1 MRTWLHDSSETYPA
15 REIALLAAATVTVSS
30 EAEVHP
36 VSQIFD
42 EHRGP
47 GGTQWIA
54 GEPGEQQLVIAFH
67 QPVTIRR
74 ITLEIEEREV
84 PRTQEMQVSISSDG
98 GATYREIRRQ
108 EFTFS
113 PDGATWECEDWAVAE
128 LHVTHLKLFIRPD
141 KGRQD
146 VFAKVTSLVLADIE

>member
-1 MRTWLHDSSETYPA
+1 MRTWLHDSSETYPQQRIAVLA
-15 REIALLAAATVTVSS
+15 RATLMAST
-30 EAEVHP
+30 EAEGHP
-36 VSQIFD
+36 VSHIVD

-54 GEPGEQQLVIAFH
+54 GEPGDQHVVIAFH
-67 QPVTIRR
+67 QPITIRR
-74 ITLEIEEREV
+74 ITVEIEERDAL
-84 PRTQEMQVSISSDG
+84 RTQELQLSVSTDDG
-98 GATYREIRRQ
+98 KTYRELRRQ

-128 LHVTHLKLFIRPD
+128 SHVTHLRLFIRPD

-146 VFAKVTSLVLADIE
+146 VLAKLTSLVLADIE

>member
-1 MRTWLHDSSETYPA
+1 MRTWLHDSSETYPGQ
-15 REIALLAAATVTVSS
+15 RIAVLATATVVASS
-30 EAEVHP
+30 EAEGHP
-36 VSQIFD
+36 VSHIFD

-54 GEPGEQQLVIAFH
+54 GEPGEQTLIIAFH
-67 QPVTIRR
+67 KPMIIRR
-74 ITLEIEEREV
+74 ISVEIEEREI
-84 PRTQEMQVSISSDG
+84 PRTQELQVSISSDG
-98 GATYREIRRQ
+98 GRTYRELRRQ

-128 LHVTHLKLFIRPD
+128 LNVTNLRLLIRPD

-146 VFAKVTSLVLADIE
+146 MFAKLTSLVLADID